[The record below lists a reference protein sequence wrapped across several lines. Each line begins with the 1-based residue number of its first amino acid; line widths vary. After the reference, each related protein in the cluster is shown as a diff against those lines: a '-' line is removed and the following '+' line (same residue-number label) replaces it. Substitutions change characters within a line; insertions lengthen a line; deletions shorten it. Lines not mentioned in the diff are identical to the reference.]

1 MSSVSLYALP
11 KYQTNDLELNL
22 PGYHVL
28 VFVDYKNR
36 QVLKEFKRSEGQVR
50 AVFVGRGTR
59 DVYEWI
65 NYEGIQYECYWS
77 GPMGKYCELCKQFGI
92 EQFPHYLVFRNDC
105 LLYSSNEPPGKELK
119 YLGFSSSEEFAKEI
133 LNELISG
140 LFPEAEAQVHKVEFS
155 LQIAELQ
162 NQLNSVTSICEE
174 QKKII
179 ENLQTTLNKKE
190 EEISQFK
197 KKL

>member
-1 MSSVSLYALP
+1 MSSVSLYSLP
-11 KYQTNDLELNL
+11 KYQTNDLELNI

-28 VFVDYKNR
+28 IFVDYKNK
-36 QVLKEFKRSEGQVR
+36 QVLKEFKCLEGQVR

-65 NYEGIQYECYWS
+65 NYEGIEYECYWS

-92 EQFPHYLVFRNDC
+92 GEFPYYCVFKNDC
-105 LLYSSNEPPGKELK
+105 LLYSSNEPPNKELK
-119 YLGFSSSEEFAKEI
+119 YLGLSSSEQLAKEI

-140 LFPEAEAQVHKVEFS
+140 LFPEAKEQGKKEEFF
-155 LQIAELQ
+155 LKIAELQ

-190 EEISQFK
+190 EEISSYK

>member
-1 MSSVSLYALP
+1 MSSVSLYSLP

-28 VFVDYKNR
+28 IFVDYKNK
-36 QVLKEFKRSEGQVR
+36 QVLKEFKSSEGQVR

-65 NYEGIQYECYWS
+65 NYEGIQIECYWS

-92 EQFPHYLVFRNDC
+92 EDFPHYLVFRNDC
-105 LLYSSNEPPGKELK
+105 LLYSSNEPPTKELK
-119 YLGFSSSEEFAKEI
+119 YLGLSSSEEFAKEI
-133 LNELISG
+133 LNELIVG
-140 LFPEAEAQVHKVEFS
+140 LFPAPKEQVHKVEFS
-155 LQIAELQ
+155 LEIAELQ
-162 NQLNSVTSICEE
+162 NQLTSVTSVCEE

-179 ENLQTTLNKKE
+179 EILQTSLIQKE
-190 EEISQFK
+190 EEISQYK